1 MKPKVIVFNAIS
13 MDGRID
19 WFTADIGLFYGLASR
34 CQEDATLAGCDT
46 LLNPHE
52 EIPAETQDDLALLPP
67 NPGDDRP
74 ILVVPDSRG
83 RLRSWHYWRKQ
94 PYWRDYVVLGTDA
107 TPPGHLTYLQQRG
120 IKYIAAGRDHVDFA
134 YALEQLNVRFGV
146 KRVRV
151 DSGGTLNGVLLRSGL
166 VDEVHLLMHPALVG
180 GTTPKSFFRAN
191 DLAAAD
197 QVISL
202 RLKAVEKQP
211 DDILLLSYEVVK

>member
-1 MKPKVIVFNAIS
+1 MKPRVIIYNAVS
-13 MDGRID
+13 LDGRID
-19 WFTADIGLFYGLASR
+19 WFTPDIGLFYGLTAKWK
-34 CQEDATLAGCDT
+34 EDATLAGCDT

-52 EIPAETQDDLALLPP
+52 EIPAETDADFVPLPP
-67 NPGDDRP
+67 IPGDDRP
-74 ILVVPDSRG
+74 VLVVPDSRG

-94 PYWRDYVVLGTDA
+94 PYWRDFVVLGIDA
-107 TPPGHLTYLQQRG
+107 TPPEHLTYLRQRG
-120 IKYIAAGRDHVDFA
+120 IKYIASGREQVDFS

-146 KRVRV
+146 KVVRV

-166 VDEVHLLMHPALVG
+166 VDEVNLLVHPALVG
-180 GTTPKSFFRAN
+180 GSTPKSFFRAG
-191 DLAAAD
+191 DLASAD